1 MPLLERERELAA
13 IERALDRLAEGVG
26 SMVLVEGPA
35 GIGKTALLAAA
46 TDLAKER
53 GVLVRSARGGQ
64 LEREMPFGIARQLF
78 EVVVERAS
86 DAERERLLA
95 GSAELALMALG
106 GADPART
113 GPAGDPFAPIHGLY
127 WLLSNLADERP
138 VVLVVD
144 DLHWADPQTLRFLDY
159 LTRRLGDTS
168 ALAFAA
174 VRSGEPDEPP
184 QIGPLRLEAGVVR
197 PARLSPEAVE
207 RLIAAQFSPPTAEF
221 AAACAEATAGN
232 PFLLAEVLRTLRAD
246 AIDPGQA
253 TAEAIEALDPGSVA
267 RYVLLR
273 LGRFGEEAIALA
285 RAIAVLGG
293 SPQLRHAAELAEL
306 DENRARDL
314 CDRLREAE
322 ILAPGLPI
330 EFVHPLVRQAVYR
343 DLAEEERSIAH
354 HRAAEVLAESGSG
367 AREVAPHLLAC
378 APDGDQWVVGK
389 LIEAAAEAIS
399 AGALDGARSYLERAL
414 AEPAED
420 EIQVHFLLGVA
431 LLQLDPAGA
440 ASELQDVVDRG
451 SDTWVRFEALRLLAV
466 ASFFAGSWERAA
478 ASFAAALDVLGDQD
492 QEQRLITEA
501 HLYTS
506 RAAALGLSSEDSKR
520 IRALAEGATATTQG
534 ECLVRQAFSF
544 ERLLDHAPVD
554 QVIELAASSSPPPWE
569 PTTIAPTLGLGIK
582 VLAWCGAWDLG
593 REMGRRFL
601 DWARE
606 GGRPV
611 ATSYAMT
618 FVADVDRQAGRLA
631 EADAE
636 ARAALD
642 LARELSPDQNFA
654 IAAAG
659 ALLAVLVARGDLDE
673 AEQLTREVELPWSV
687 LGHAITPWPL
697 EVRGYLRL
705 AQGALEAGVQ
715 DLLDFGREVE
725 DVYGLSSPV
734 VPWRQEAA
742 PALAAL
748 DRTAEAKE
756 LIDVAEERARSF
768 GAAHVIGTV
777 LRARG
782 LIEPKARQVETLR
795 ESVAALEE
803 YGPPHELARSLVE
816 LGAALRRSGQRA
828 DSREPLRRALEL
840 AVRSGAGGTEQRARE
855 ELAAAGSRPR
865 SAFRTG
871 VASLTASELR
881 AAKLA
886 AEGLSNVEIAQRLFV
901 TRKTV
906 EKHLSNA
913 YGKLEISSREELPGA
928 LREPTET

>member
-1 MPLLERERELAA
+1 
-13 IERALDRLAEGVG
+13 
-26 SMVLVEGPA
+26 MVLIEGPA

-46 TDLAKER
+46 AVLADER
-53 GVLVRSARGGQ
+53 GLLVRSARGGQ

-78 EVVVERAS
+78 EPVVERAS
-86 DAERERLLA
+86 ETERSTLLA

-127 WLLSNLADERP
+127 WLLANLADERP

-159 LTRRLGDTS
+159 LARRLEDTG
-168 ALAFAA
+168 AA
-174 VRSGEPDEPP
+174 VVAAARTGEPHEPEELE
-184 QIGPLRLEAGVVR
+184 PLRLEAEVIR
-197 PARLSPEAVE
+197 PAPLSREAVE
-207 RLIAAQFSPPTAEF
+207 RLIADEFDAQPAAEF
-221 AAACAEATAGN
+221 AAACARATAGN
-232 PFLLAEVLRTLRAD
+232 PFLLAEVVRALRSDALRPSAV
-246 AIDPGQA
+246 A
-253 TAEAIEALDPGSVA
+253 AEAIEALGPESVA

-273 LGRFGEEAIALA
+273 LGPFGDEAVSLA

-293 SPQLRHAAELAEL
+293 SPQLHHAAELAEL
-306 DENRARDL
+306 DENRAHEL

-343 DLAEEERSIAH
+343 DLAEEERSVAH
-354 HRAAEVLAESGSG
+354 RRAAEVLAESGSG
-367 AREVAPHLLAC
+367 TREVAPHLLAC
-378 APDGDQWVVGK
+378 APNGDQWVVGK
-389 LIEAAAEAIS
+389 LIEAATEAII
-399 AGALDGARSYLERAL
+399 AGALDGASSYLERAL

-420 EIQVHFLLGVA
+420 QIQVRFLLGVA
-431 LLQLDPAGA
+431 RLQHDPAGA
-440 ASELQDVVDRG
+440 ASELQDVADRG
-451 SDTWVRFEALRLLAV
+451 SDTWVRFEALRLHAV
-466 ASFFAGSWERAA
+466 ANFFAGSWAQAA
-478 ASFAAALDVLGDQD
+478 ASFAAALDVLGDQNR
-492 QEQRLITEA
+492 EQRLITEA

-506 RAAALGLSSEDSKR
+506 RAGAVGLRSEDSNR
-520 IRALAEGATATTQG
+520 IRVLAEGVTATTQG

-554 QVIELAASSSPPPWE
+554 QVIELAASCPPPPWE
-569 PTTIAPTLGLGIK
+569 PTTISPTLGLGIK

-593 REMGRRFL
+593 RDMGRRFL

-618 FVADVDRQAGRLA
+618 FLADVDRQAGRLA
-631 EADAE
+631 EAEAE
-636 ARAALD
+636 ARTALD
-642 LARELSPDQNFA
+642 LAKEVSRDQNFA

-659 ALLAVLVARGDLDE
+659 ALLAVLVERGDLDE
-673 AEQLTREVELPWSV
+673 AEQLTREVEFPWSV
-687 LGHAITPWPL
+687 VGHAITPWPL

-705 AQGALEAGVQ
+705 AQGALGTGVQ
-715 DLLDFGREVE
+715 DLLDFGAELE
-725 DVYGLSSPV
+725 GAYGLSSPV
-734 VPWRQEAA
+734 VAWRQEAV

-756 LIDVAEERARSF
+756 LIAVAEERARRF

-782 LIEPKARQVETLR
+782 LIEPKARQIETLR
-795 ESVAALEE
+795 ESVRALEQ

-816 LGAALRRSGQRA
+816 LGAALRRDGQRS
-828 DSREPLRRALEL
+828 DSREPLRQALEL
-840 AVRSGAGGTEQRARE
+840 AVRSGAGGTERHARE

-865 SAFRTG
+865 SAYRTG

-913 YGKLEISSREELPGA
+913 YGKLEISSREELAGA
-928 LREPTET
+928 LREPAPT